1 MNWNYNEIVRS
12 GNTTARVKNFYPDTG
27 LVVLYDINGSPFEV
41 GDVVIGDESGEEL
54 TVSEF
59 NISYDYDMYYEPT
72 YWQEILPIVVYDG
85 NGKIVAL
92 DQHFT
97 GKPSQDYQTRYLVVE
112 D

>member
-1 MNWNYNEIVRS
+1 MNWNFNETVRS

-27 LVVLYDINGSPFEV
+27 LVVLYDIYGPVFEV
-41 GDVVIGDESGEEL
+41 GDVIIGDESGTEL

-72 YWQEILPIVVYDG
+72 YWQEVLPIVIYDG
-85 NGKIVAL
+85 NGQIVAE
-92 DQHFT
+92 DYHFT
-97 GKPSQDYQTRYLVVE
+97 GLPSQDYQTRYLVVV